1 MGKVDFEDWLASG
14 MFDEILV
21 DLEANITEVERRS
34 AEFSAWCR
42 PLILKIRAH
51 LFVPWSGEFSMFEA
65 PGWDSLIQSPNF
77 PALMPVAPDEV
88 PDLIERRSLNP
99 ASFRQALSSS
109 RDPRGCDLGAS
120 SIQRVVQPVTTEL
133 SGGRS

>member
-1 MGKVDFEDWLASG
+1 MKLWSTSRRTLPRLSVDQRSF
-14 MFDEILV
+14 
-21 DLEANITEVERRS
+21 RRG
-34 AEFSAWCR
+34 AAC
-42 PLILKIRAH
+42 LTLKIRAH
-51 LFVPWSGEFSMFEA
+51 MFGSWSGEFSMFEA